1 MNTNTYFDNGFYIIA
16 TNYETEELMRKLV
29 DESFISKHIYDVLR
43 NKGCQL
49 DSGTIHEIVT
59 SLTENPRDDFFD
71 TDEMRVLFSNIKELE
86 KAVYQLQE
94 DEIVLYYLNKKCI
107 TRKQHDVL
115 KSYFEIMSCS
125 PDTEYDLSIFLDE
138 AAENYAD
145 MIVDSINDFS
155 RYYLA
160 HRINQCIKDKLNYM
174 VSKPT
179 YDCYNVDFT

>member
-43 NKGCQL
+43 NKGCHL
-49 DSGTIHEIVT
+49 ESGKIYEMVT
-59 SLTENPRDDFFD
+59 SLIEDPRDDFFD

-125 PDTEYDLSIFLDE
+125 LDTEYALSMIKEE

-155 RYYLA
+155 RTVLA
-160 HRINQCIKDKLNYM
+160 HHINQCIKDRFHY
-174 VSKPT
+174 VESKPT
-179 YDCYNVDFT
+179 YYCYNEDF